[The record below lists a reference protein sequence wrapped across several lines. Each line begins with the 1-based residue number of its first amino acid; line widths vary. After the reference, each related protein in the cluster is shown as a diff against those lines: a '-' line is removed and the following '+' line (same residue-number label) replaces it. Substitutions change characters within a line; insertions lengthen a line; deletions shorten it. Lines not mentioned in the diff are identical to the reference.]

1 LADPSGQ
8 CSWCIGALAG
18 GLLSAGYYAF
28 TAPTDIGWGDFAAG
42 VAWAAAYGAFTG
54 ALLSVSPNAA
64 LLWIG
69 ATGVASENDLWKL
82 GLAAAARGSCRP
94 STTSARS
101 PSPSPGRAAA
111 DARAARSGVP
121 LARAIE
127 QGLVKPGGKL
137 AQVLGAIEGEFYA
150 APPKSAIDA
159 LGVIVRATEQVGLDP
174 GIASV
179 EEGGEIVLQNK
190 GGVTTTLG
198 PNGSILVR
206 RGSDVLLHLL
216 PPQPP
221 Q

>member
-1 LADPSGQ
+1 
-8 CSWCIGALAG
+8 
-18 GLLSAGYYAF
+18 
-28 TAPTDIGWGDFAAG
+28 
-42 VAWAAAYGAFTG
+42 
-54 ALLSVSPNAA
+54 
-64 LLWIG
+64 
-69 ATGVASENDLWKL
+69 
-82 GLAAAARGSCRP
+82 
-94 STTSARS
+94 
-101 PSPSPGRAAA
+101 
-111 DARAARSGVP
+111 
-121 LARAIE
+121 
-127 QGLVKPGGKL
+127 VKPGGKL